1 MNFMEAIE
9 AKASQNYNP
18 QRPIPKYVKPTGEPM
33 KAKKWIASGILPPDL
48 TMFNGDRSVGK
59 TNTLA
64 DLMLAV
70 AFPEKVDVL
79 GLESTPRRQVLWV
92 MENADQQWKNIFYG
106 PMNKHD
112 ISEEELLERITFQT
126 PEFETAAHVAKWTR
140 EDIDAD
146 PARFFVGD
154 YPPVIIFD
162 TVASCFNILS
172 ENDNAEIQ
180 SVLDSIRKNLLF
192 DTPTGPETP
201 VVLVAHTAKAQ
212 NGGQSLSARGAGT
225 WEGVAGHVLAL
236 KKTDASNPSCPRML
250 VCTKNRLGSEGPV
263 LITRATESHTEVV
276 QDAYNRHDSKG
287 AIKMVRE
294 SWLVVESATPE
305 EARETWGLENTERA
319 AVDTE
324 QRLGEL
330 KEAIA
335 KLPADSSAFASQTK
349 LAEHLVNDGVCSL
362 KLTAMKAQLK
372 RLVDE
377 EWLVATGH
385 TSLGIAVQSVA

>member
-1 MNFMEAIE
+1 MNDFNQALEQAVQQTPE
-9 AKASQNYNP
+9 
-18 QRPIPKYVKPTGEPM
+18 RPERPKPKYVTPTGEPM

-64 DLMLAV
+64 DLMLSV
-70 AFPEKVDVL
+70 AFPEQVEVL

-92 MENADQQWKNIFYG
+92 MENADQQWRNIFYG
-106 PMNKHD
+106 PMNRHS

-126 PEFETAAHVAKWTR
+126 PEFEAASHVAKWTR

-146 PARFFVGD
+146 PSRFFVDG

-162 TVASCFNILS
+162 TVASCFNMTS

-180 SVLDSIRKNLLF
+180 SVLDSIRKNLIF
-192 DTPTGPETP
+192 DTPTGRETP
-201 VVLVAHTAKAQ
+201 VILVAHTAKAQ
-212 NGGQSLSARGAGT
+212 NGGQSLSTRGAGT

-276 QDAYNRHDSKG
+276 QDAYNRRDDKG

-294 SWLVVESATPE
+294 SWLVVESATPA
-305 EARETWGLENTERA
+305 EAKDSWGLESTEAA
-319 AVDTE
+319 AVDME
-324 QRLGEL
+324 ERLGML
-330 KEAIA
+330 KEAIS
-335 KLPADSSAFASQTK
+335 KIPSEDGAFASQTK
-349 LAEHLVNDGVCSL
+349 LAEHLVDKKVCGL
-362 KLTAMKAQLK
+362 KVTAMKALIKQL
-372 RLVDE
+372 VNDG
-377 EWLVATGH
+377 WLEATGH
-385 TSLGIAVQSVA
+385 TSIAVAS